1 MQEETIVIEP
11 TPEKQT
17 IPQEKKKGKGC
28 FGCLLG
34 CFAIVVVVVLLGLA
48 AIWSLNGKLTVFTG
62 NLQKI
67 DREDLE
73 EEFEE
78 FLFLNDVVLQRT
90 HADRIGR
97 SLRVVKNLL
106 REGIEIF
113 VSNAR
118 SISGLGT

>member
-73 EEFEE
+73 EEFEGTSKSNGKIAVIDV
-78 FLFLNDVVLQRT
+78 FGIILNENGGYSEN
-90 HADRIGR
+90 ADSTLIA
-97 SLRVVKNLL
+97 
-106 REGIEIF
+106 
-113 VSNAR
+113 VS
-118 SISGLGT
+118 